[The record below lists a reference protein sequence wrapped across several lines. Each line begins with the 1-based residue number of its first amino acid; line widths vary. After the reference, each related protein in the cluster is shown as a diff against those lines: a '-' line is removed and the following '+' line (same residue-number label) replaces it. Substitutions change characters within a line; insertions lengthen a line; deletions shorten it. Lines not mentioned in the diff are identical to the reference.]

1 MENSPVSINFN
12 FHIRI
17 KFSIFV
23 GLLKCQKRQKTSKN
37 LIENYCN
44 TNIGSV
50 GKRKNM
56 SQKEYTASSI
66 QALEGME
73 HVRMRPSMYI
83 GDVGLRG
90 LHHLVY
96 EVVDNSIDEA
106 LAGHCDTI
114 SVVIH
119 EGESISVKDN
129 GRGIPVDFHEKEQKS
144 ALEVVMTK
152 IGAGGKFDKDSYK
165 VSGGLHGVGVSCVN
179 ALSTSLIATVNRN
192 GKIYQQKYSEGKA
205 LAPVAEIGTT
215 TDRGTEVFFQ
225 PDNTIF
231 QELIYNYDTL
241 AARLRELSFLNKGI
255 TITLTDERQQNE
267 DGTFKTEIF
276 HSEGGLKEF
285 VEYIDG
291 NRESIMSNVIFMEGD
306 KDNIPVEV
314 AMRYNTSY
322 NENLHSY
329 VNNINTHEG
338 GTHLAGFRRALTR
351 TLKKFADELGLP
363 AKEKVE
369 VTGDDFREGLTAVIS
384 VKVMEPQFEGQT
396 KTKLGN
402 SEVSGAVDKIVGEM
416 LTNFLEE
423 NPNEAK
429 IIVQK
434 VVLAAK
440 TRQAAKKAREL
451 VQRKSPMGG
460 SGLPGKLSDC
470 SSKDPAISELF
481 LVEGD
486 SAGGT
491 AKQGRDRHFQ
501 AILPLRGKIL
511 NVEKSMLHKVYDNE
525 EIKNIYTALGVSV
538 GTEEDSKALNIT
550 KLRYHKVVIMTDADI
565 DGSHISTL
573 ILTFFFRYMKELIE
587 NGYIYIAQ
595 PPLYL
600 LKKGNKKVYAYNE
613 KEREEFTL
621 EMAPDGKGVDVQRY
635 KGLGEMNP
643 EQLWE
648 TTLNPEHR
656 ILKQVTIDS
665 LAEADNVFS
674 MLMGDEVPPRR
685 EFIEKNAVYAK
696 IDV

>member
-1 MENSPVSINFN
+1 
-12 FHIRI
+12 
-17 KFSIFV
+17 
-23 GLLKCQKRQKTSKN
+23 
-37 LIENYCN
+37 
-44 TNIGSV
+44 
-50 GKRKNM
+50 M
-56 SQKEYTASSI
+56 SEKQYTASSI
-66 QALEGME
+66 QALEGIE
-73 HVRMRPSMYI
+73 HVRLRPSMYI
-83 GDVGLRG
+83 GDVGVRG

-106 LAGHCDTI
+106 LAGYCDTI
-114 SVVIH
+114 SVTIH
-119 EGESISVKDN
+119 EGNGISVKDN

-179 ALSTSLIATVNRN
+179 ALSTSLIATVQRD
-192 GKIYQQKYSEGKA
+192 GKIYQQKYSQGKA
-205 LAPVAEIGTT
+205 LGNVQEIGTSEIT
-215 TDRGTEVFFQ
+215 GTEVFFQ
-225 PDNTIF
+225 PDASIF
-231 QELIYNYDTL
+231 NELVYNYDTL
-241 AARLRELSFLNKGI
+241 AARLRELAFLNKGI
-255 TITLTDERQQNE
+255 TITLTDERVKEENGE
-267 DGTFKTEIF
+267 FKSETFY
-276 HSEGGLKEF
+276 SEGGLKEF
-285 VEYIDG
+285 VEFIDG
-291 NRESIMSNVIFMEGD
+291 NREGIMDVIFMEGERD
-306 KDNIPVEV
+306 DIPVEV
-314 AMRYNTSY
+314 AMRYNTSF

-351 TLKKFADELGLP
+351 TLKKYADELGIP
-363 AKEKVE
+363 QKEKVE

-416 LTNFLEE
+416 LSNFLEE

-429 IIVQK
+429 QIVQK

-440 TRQAAKKAREL
+440 ARQAAKKAREM
-451 VQRKSPMGG
+451 VQRKSPLGG
-460 SGLPGKLSDC
+460 SGLPGKLADC
-470 SSKDPAISELF
+470 SSKDPSISEIF

-491 AKQGRDRHFQ
+491 AKGGRDRNFQ

-511 NVEKSMLHKVYDNE
+511 NVEKSMLHKVYDND

-538 GTEEDSKALNIT
+538 GTEEDSKALNLS
-550 KLRYHKVVIMTDADI
+550 KLRYHKIVIMTDADI

-587 NGYIYIAQ
+587 NGYVYIAS

-600 LKKGNKKVYAYNE
+600 LKRGNKKLYAWND
-613 KEREEFTL
+613 KEREELTKEL
-621 EMAPDGKGVDVQRY
+621 SADGRGVEIQRY
-635 KGLGEMNP
+635 KGLGEMNA

-648 TTLNPEHR
+648 TTLNPENR
-656 ILKQVTIDS
+656 ILKQVTIEN
-665 LAEADNVFS
+665 AGEADRIFS

-685 EFIEKNAVYAK
+685 EFIEKNAVYAN
-696 IDV
+696 IDA

>member
-1 MENSPVSINFN
+1 
-12 FHIRI
+12 
-17 KFSIFV
+17 
-23 GLLKCQKRQKTSKN
+23 
-37 LIENYCN
+37 
-44 TNIGSV
+44 
-50 GKRKNM
+50 
-56 SQKEYTASSI
+56 
-66 QALEGME
+66 ME
-73 HVRMRPSMYI
+73 HVRLRPSMYI
-83 GDVGLRG
+83 GDVGVRG

-106 LAGHCDTI
+106 LAGYCDTI
-114 SVVIH
+114 LVTIH

-179 ALSTSLIATVNRN
+179 ALSTLLVATVSLN
-192 GKIYQQKYSEGKA
+192 GKLYQQKYSEGKA
-205 LAPVAEIGTT
+205 LADVAEIGTT
-215 TDRGTEVFFQ
+215 DERGTEVFFQ
-225 PDNTIF
+225 PDATIF
-231 QELIYNYDTL
+231 QETVYNYDTL
-241 AARLRELSFLNKGI
+241 ATRLRELAFLNKGI
-255 TITLTDERQQNE
+255 TITLIDERTPND
-267 DGTFKTEIF
+267 DGSFPTEVF

-285 VEYIDG
+285 VEFIDG
-291 NRESIMSNVIFMEGD
+291 NRESIMENVIFMEAERD
-306 KDNIPVEV
+306 DIPVEV
-314 AMRYNTSY
+314 AMRYNTSFS
-322 NENLHSY
+322 ENLHSY

-351 TLKKFADELGLP
+351 TLKKYADDLGIP
-363 AKEKVE
+363 QKEKVE
-369 VTGDDFREGLTAVIS
+369 ITGDDFREGLTAVIS

-416 LTNFLEE
+416 LSNFLEE

-440 TRQAAKKAREL
+440 ARQAAKKAREM

-470 SSKDPAISELF
+470 SSKDPAESELF

-538 GTEEDSKALNIT
+538 GTEEDSKALNMA

-573 ILTFFFRYMKELIE
+573 ILTFFFRFMKELIE
-587 NGYIYIAQ
+587 NG
-595 PPLYL
+595 
-600 LKKGNKKVYAYNE
+600 
-613 KEREEFTL
+613 
-621 EMAPDGKGVDVQRY
+621 
-635 KGLGEMNP
+635 
-643 EQLWE
+643 
-648 TTLNPEHR
+648 
-656 ILKQVTIDS
+656 
-665 LAEADNVFS
+665 
-674 MLMGDEVPPRR
+674 
-685 EFIEKNAVYAK
+685 
-696 IDV
+696 